1 MNSSLD
7 PSANSQTSK
16 ECEICH
22 AADWK
27 YTCPRCLI
35 HTCSVPCVKKHKLDT
50 QCSGER
56 DKTAY
61 VPLKSYNES
70 TMMND
75 YTYLEDVSRQSD
87 NLTRAR
93 RELTS
98 KNMKLKLRQLHKQ
111 ANYLGIKYFS
121 LPVGMTRNTKNQS
134 NYNQKSRQIY
144 WTIEVNFY
152 RNNEKNHY
160 LEHGF
165 PGNRPFH
172 DFFHNMLFSET
183 PRGKDSF
190 SIMRHELKYFIDA
203 ESRVPSFIRAL
214 APAGSLELHEEAWNA
229 YPYCKTVLT
238 NGYMGDNFSIV
249 YETLHVDGSRGEIE
263 NALKISDEDLKK
275 RNVIIIDVANDPIE
289 KKDYKPDEDPKTF
302 KSEKTGREEKRVL
315 IRPLKRS
322 HEEVDHEKGQ
332 DEKRLKMDNEE
343 NKTDDIEEGELDEES
358 KVDELEEL
366 DEESKVDELEEEE
379 GSRIDELDDLEEESS
394 DVKEKEDASE

>member
-7 PSANSQTSK
+7 PSVNGQTSK

-22 AADWK
+22 TEDWK

-70 TMMND
+70 TMMSD

-203 ESRVPSFIRAL
+203 GLEQFRVAL
-214 APAGSLELHEEAWNA
+214 KKEKAP
-229 YPYCKTVLT
+229 
-238 NGYMGDNFSIV
+238 
-249 YETLHVDGSRGEIE
+249 RGEFVDVTGILDMSFLDTLRGE
-263 NALKISDEDLKK
+263 TVKK
-275 RNVIIIDVANDPIE
+275 SVC
-289 KKDYKPDEDPKTF
+289 
-302 KSEKTGREEKRVL
+302 
-315 IRPLKRS
+315 
-322 HEEVDHEKGQ
+322 
-332 DEKRLKMDNEE
+332 
-343 NKTDDIEEGELDEES
+343 
-358 KVDELEEL
+358 
-366 DEESKVDELEEEE
+366 
-379 GSRIDELDDLEEESS
+379 
-394 DVKEKEDASE
+394 